1 MTQREEAV
9 TFIKNYSEVNSIC
22 LPGRIPVYKRF
33 DVQLLS
39 CNTKKI
45 TVWQLYKDQMEGSE
59 QRAMGYTSFCLTWN
73 NLLPFI
79 VVAKPRSDLCW
90 KCQQHANAFQRSS
103 NTSETN
109 KSQVHCS
116 LLNTII
122 LFCCHV
128 PQILQEAQDHL
139 ALVTKER
146 AMYRELCSASKM
158 AYQQLQTDS
167 PPTTMHYSFDYA
179 QQVQYPCNPFQPGP
193 IYFLAPRKCSIFG
206 ICCEGIPKQ
215 RNYLI
220 DEAVDT
226 GKGGNSV
233 CSMLHHFFRTYG
245 LQEDNVHLHADNCCG
260 QNKNNIVLQVHL
272 VQCPKC
278 C

>member
-1 MTQREEAV
+1 
-9 TFIKNYSEVNSIC
+9 
-22 LPGRIPVYKRF
+22 
-33 DVQLLS
+33 
-39 CNTKKI
+39 
-45 TVWQLYKDQMEGSE
+45 
-59 QRAMGYTSFCLTWN
+59 MGYTSFCLTWK

-109 KSQVHCS
+109 KSNVHCS
-116 LLNTII
+116 LLNTIT

-128 PQILQEAQDHL
+128 QQILQEAQDHL

-146 AMYRELCSASKM
+146 AMYRGLCSESKM
-158 AYQQLQTDS
+158 AYQQVQTDS
-167 PPTTMHYSFDYA
+167 PSPPPTTMHYSFDYA
-179 QQVQYPCNPFQPGP
+179 QRVQYPCNPFQPGP

-233 CSMLHHFFRTYG
+233 CSMLHHFSEPMGCRKTTSTCMQTVVRIKTTSFCRCIWFNVLNVVDINDRSFLVPHVACSCWTTQVHHVFVLASRPHQIRSG
-245 LQEDNVHLHADNCCG
+245 L
-260 QNKNNIVLQVHL
+260 VLQFSKTEVPIH
-272 VQCPKC
+272 CGEFP
-278 C
+278 